1 MVCGNLSAR
10 GHHSHS
16 FSTFS
21 FPVFRLWKPVKTGLF
36 FCSLFALSWLS
47 SLVLQKVLQKG
58 LKNNKQWLCSRES
71 QRPLTQVH
79 KARPADWTGKIIS
92 EISFDVQVV
101 HEIRYQ
107 TDVIQQFI
115 IYLITWLNALQLSE
129 DLWQSVVSLIAFLL
143 VPRASLLTISFLR
156 ELK

>member
-1 MVCGNLSAR
+1 M
-10 GHHSHS
+10 
-16 FSTFS
+16 
-21 FPVFRLWKPVKTGLF
+21 
-36 FCSLFALSWLS
+36 
-47 SLVLQKVLQKG
+47 LQKVLQKG

-115 IYLITWLNALQLSE
+115 IYLITRLNALQLSE
-129 DLWQSVVSLIAFLL
+129 DL
-143 VPRASLLTISFLR
+143 
-156 ELK
+156 